1 MLKAVEFIGFTDGG
15 STPLFVRGNDGRRY
29 LTKLMGNRQGDGMLI
44 NELIGSFVLRFLDV
58 NVAPPTVIEISEEF
72 IVENRLRDLPGG
84 ESFLAGPALAF
95 AVVGDISLHPNN
107 RRAHT
112 TNLAY
117 PSRLDVEQLLNP
129 HDFTATLIADVA
141 LDNLD
146 VRQVIFEPL
155 ADGKLRALMFDQG
168 NCFGTRET
176 VSTNDPGFR
185 INLAA
190 AVAAKIFAL
199 STQETIEKHL
209 ARLQQLT
216 PAMLQEAAAQAPL
229 IWFDRC
235 ELRAHYARAIAAF
248 FARLPQVP
256 HAVEVALD
264 KIERAGIIIYVGCTS
279 SVNV

>member
-1 MLKAVEFIGFTDGG
+1 MLKAIEFIGFTDGG
-15 STPLFVRGNDGRRY
+15 STPLFVRANDGRRY
-29 LTKLMGNRQGDGMLI
+29 LTKLMGNRQGDGMLV
-44 NELIGSFVLRFLDV
+44 NELIGSFVLRFLNV
-58 NVAPPTVIEISEEF
+58 NVAPPMVIEVSEEL
-72 IVENRLRDLPGG
+72 IVDNCLRALPGG
-84 ESFLAGPALAF
+84 ENFLAGPALAF
-95 AVVGDISLHPNN
+95 PVVGEISLHSSK
-107 RRAHT
+107 RAHT

-117 PSRLDVEQLLNP
+117 PPRLDVEQLLNA
-129 HDFTATLIADVA
+129 HDFTATLVADVA

-155 ADGKLRALMFDQG
+155 PDGKLRALMFDQG

-190 AVAAKIFAL
+190 PVAAKIFAL
-199 STQETIEKHL
+199 SSAQTVEKNL

-216 PAMLQEAAAQAPL
+216 PAMLQEAAAQAPS
-229 IWFDRC
+229 IWFDRR
-235 ELRAHYARAIAAF
+235 ELRDHYDRAIAAF

-264 KIERAGIIIYVGCTS
+264 NIRRAGVIIYVGCES